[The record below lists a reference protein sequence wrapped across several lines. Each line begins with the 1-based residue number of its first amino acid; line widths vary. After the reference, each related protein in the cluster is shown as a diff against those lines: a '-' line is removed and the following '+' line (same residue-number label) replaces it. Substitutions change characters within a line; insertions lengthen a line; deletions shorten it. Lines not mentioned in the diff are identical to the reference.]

1 MCAAAQL
8 TFAEAKKKKNK
19 KNTKVRK
26 RQERFQLNLSRAHGR
41 SCLWFPW
48 IHRSLVLT

>member
-8 TFAEAKKKKNK
+8 TFAEAKKKKK
-19 KNTKVRK
+19 TKVRK